1 VVGGPRPLAWRLL
14 RRCPSAEHRQ
24 IGRAG
29 ASSLVQQE
37 SEMTKNA
44 AVSRRTV
51 LGGLSAA
58 MAAAMPLRAAFA
70 ADLVVGFLYVGPRDD
85 YGYNQG
91 HAEGAAAVKKLAGVK
106 VLEEE
111 KVPETNAVEQSMESM
126 INLDGATLLFPT
138 SFGYYDPYMLKLAAK
153 YPNVTF
159 RHAGGLWQEG
169 KAPKNAGSY
178 FGYIDECQYLSG
190 IVAGYTSKSGKLGFV
205 AAKPI
210 PQVLRNI
217 NAFTIG
223 ARMVNPKATTQVI
236 FTGEWSMPVKE
247 AEATNTLIDQG
258 IDTLTCH
265 VDSPKVVI
273 ETSEHRGIFT
283 CGYHVNQQPL
293 APKGYLTGAEW
304 NWSKV
309 YVDMVNTMKAG
320 KPIPNFLRGGIKDGF
335 VKTSAYGPAVAD
347 ATRKATDA
355 VKAKM
360 MTTDY
365 VIFKGPLKDNKGNEL
380 IAAGKDYG
388 QTDLWLEKMN
398 WLADGVIGATS

>member
-1 VVGGPRPLAWRLL
+1 
-14 RRCPSAEHRQ
+14 
-24 IGRAG
+24 
-29 ASSLVQQE
+29 
-37 SEMTKNA
+37 MTRGV
-44 AVSRRTV
+44 AVSRRVV
-51 LGGLSAA
+51 LGGLSGAA
-58 MAAAMPLRAAFA
+58 IAAATPFRSAFA
-70 ADLVVGFLYVGPRDD
+70 KDLVVGFLYVGPRDD
-85 YGYNQG
+85 YGYNQA
-91 HAEGAAAVKKLAGVK
+91 HADGAAAVKKLAGVK

-153 YPNVTF
+153 YPNVQF

-178 FGYIDECQYLSG
+178 FGYIDECQDLSG
-190 IVAGYTSKSGKLGFV
+190 IVAGQTSKSGKLGFV

-210 PQVLRNI
+210 PEVLRNI
-217 NAFTIG
+217 NPFTIG
-223 ARMVNPKATTQVI
+223 ARTVNPKATTQVI

-304 NWSKV
+304 NWSTV
-309 YVDMVNTMKAG
+309 YTAFAKEALAG
-320 KPIPNFLRGGIKDGF
+320 EPLPNFVRGGLKEGF
-335 VKTSAYGPAVAD
+335 VKTSAYGPAVGD
-347 ATRKATDA
+347 AA
-355 VKAKM
+355 
-360 MTTDY
+360 
-365 VIFKGPLKDNKGNEL
+365 
-380 IAAGKDYG
+380 
-388 QTDLWLEKMN
+388 
-398 WLADGVIGATS
+398 